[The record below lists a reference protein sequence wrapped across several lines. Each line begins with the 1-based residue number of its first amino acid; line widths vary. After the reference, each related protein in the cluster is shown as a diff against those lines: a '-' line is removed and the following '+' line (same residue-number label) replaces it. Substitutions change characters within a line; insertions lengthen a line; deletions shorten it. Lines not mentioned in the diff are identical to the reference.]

1 MATCSEFLLDDCCAV
16 QRLLADWGR
25 RAGVEVTP
33 HTLRHSFAK
42 NLINAG
48 VSMEKVAALLGLAN
62 LNTTR
67 IFTTPSFTDLEM
79 AVGQ

>member
-1 MATCSEFLLDDCCAV
+1 M
-16 QRLLADWGR
+16 QRLLADLGR

-33 HTLRHSFAK
+33 HTLRHAFAK
-42 NLINAG
+42 NLIDAG
-48 VSMEKVAALLGLAN
+48 VSMEKVAALLGHAN

-79 AVGQ
+79 AVEQ

>member
-1 MATCSEFLLDDCCAV
+1 VDASDC
-16 QRLLADWGR
+16 GP

-42 NLINAG
+42 HLINAG
-48 VSMEKVAALLGLAN
+48 VTMEKMAALLGHAN

-67 IFTTPSFTDLEM
+67 LYVTPSADDLAQ
-79 AVGQ
+79 AVERIG

>member
-1 MATCSEFLLDDCCAV
+1 M
-16 QRLLADWGR
+16 LADYGR

-42 NLINAG
+42 NLIDAG
-48 VSMEKVAALLGLAN
+48 VSMEKVAALLGHSN

-67 IFTTPSFTDLEM
+67 IYITPGAEDLQE
-79 AVGQ
+79 AVHAIG

>member
-1 MATCSEFLLDDCCAV
+1 
-16 QRLLADWGR
+16 LLANYGR
-25 RAGVEVTP
+25 RAGAEVTP

-48 VSMEKVAALLGLAN
+48 VSMEKVAALLGHAN

-67 IFTTPSFTDLEM
+67 IYTTPSMDDLTQ
-79 AVGQ
+79 AVERIR

>member
-1 MATCSEFLLDDCCAV
+1 L
-16 QRLLADWGR
+16 GR

-48 VSMEKVAALLGLAN
+48 VTMEKVAALLGHAN

-67 IFTTPSFTDLEM
+67 IYVAPSAEDLQA
-79 AVGQ
+79 AVSMIE